1 MDPREYSLELSL
13 DGNRFMDHQAAMTPP
28 AAGRRRGG
36 VGRRRS
42 RPTAPDAADPVGLPS
57 EEDIKN
63 RIIVPHLQILGF
75 ANDDLKYETQFEIT
89 IGTKYRIPRGAKRSE
104 TVKAYS
110 DIVCYRLEEPLFV
123 VEVKRGD
130 VELGDEERE
139 QAISYARL
147 LQPKMAPFAIV
158 TNGRDTKVYDAVSG
172 EEVTSLLESGWV
184 KNKYRIAISEE
195 LRAEAART
203 LIGLSPDTVFDLC
216 KAQHELHLGELVGGP
231 NSGRAYSAALFEPR
245 SEIRARFDAFWSS
258 PSRCFAVFGTSG
270 AGKTSVLCWLTQE
283 ERERRPVLFY
293 DARALTRSLEET
305 LVADFAWLTGQDR
318 TAEQVVS
325 RLADLAQRHGTE
337 FLVVVD
343 AVDEH
348 RDVALFA
355 DELKEL
361 VRHVEGRPVRFCIAS
376 KLAEWD
382 RFIFSGGAVGQV
394 GDPSRRRD
402 KLTPIPRRRRT
413 RGMGLSHG
421 HRRPS

>member
-231 NSGRAYSAALFEPR
+231 NSVRAVALLRRLRHLGRREDIGPVLAHPGGTGAA
-245 SEIRARFDAFWSS
+245 A
-258 PSRCFAVFGTSG
+258 
-270 AGKTSVLCWLTQE
+270 
-283 ERERRPVLFY
+283 RPVLRR
-293 DARALTRSLEET
+293 ARTDPQPGGDPRGRL
-305 LVADFAWLTGQDR
+305 
-318 TAEQVVS
+318 
-325 RLADLAQRHGTE
+325 RLADGARPDGRAGRLAAR
-337 FLVVVD
+337 
-343 AVDEH
+343 
-348 RDVALFA
+348 
-355 DELKEL
+355 
-361 VRHVEGRPVRFCIAS
+361 RPRPAPRNGVP
-376 KLAEWD
+376 
-382 RFIFSGGAVGQV
+382 G
-394 GDPSRRRD
+394 
-402 KLTPIPRRRRT
+402 RRRR
-413 RGMGLSHG
+413 RG
-421 HRRPS
+421 RAP